1 MTAKT
6 GSNRIINQP
15 AGLRVNQRG
24 AERTNRNNRI
34 TIHIARTEGEAVIEA
49 RLADISQGGFGFETA
64 TALEPGE
71 LQFRVNGEWHKA
83 AVTTGF
89 AEVLPEKTILLAAA
103 VEHPEEID
111 LKRAEAAKARAEER
125 LRQKRS
131 MQEYYQS
138 QAALSRATARLR
150 TLHR

>member
-1 MTAKT
+1 MANTFQLE
-6 GSNRIINQP
+6 IITPTRVFYSGP
-15 AGLRVNQRG
+15 AEDLIMPVLDGLYGVQAG
-24 AERTNRNNRI
+24 HEP
-34 TIHIARTEGEAVIEA
+34 VV
-49 RLADISQGGFGFETA
+49 

-89 AEVLPEKTILLAAA
+89 AEVLPENTILLAAA
-103 VEHPEEID
+103 VERPEEID

>member
-1 MTAKT
+1 MANTFHLEIITPSRVFYSGPAQDLIMPVLDGLYGVQAGHEPVVTA
-6 GSNRIINQP
+6 I
-15 AGLRVNQRG
+15 
-24 AERTNRNNRI
+24 
-34 TIHIARTEGEAVIEA
+34 
-49 RLADISQGGFGFETA
+49 
-64 TALEPGE
+64 EPGE
-71 LQFRVNGEWHKA
+71 LQFRVAGEWQKA

-89 AEVLPEKTILLAAA
+89 AEVLPEKTILLVAAA
-103 VEHPEEID
+103 EHPEEID

-131 MQEYYQS
+131 MQEYYRS

>member
-1 MTAKT
+1 MANTFQLE
-6 GSNRIINQP
+6 IITPTRVFYSGP
-15 AGLRVNQRG
+15 AEDLIMPVLDGLYGVQAG
-24 AERTNRNNRI
+24 HEP
-34 TIHIARTEGEAVIEA
+34 VV
-49 RLADISQGGFGFETA
+49 

-103 VEHPEEID
+103 VERSEEID

>member
-1 MTAKT
+1 MANTFQLEIIT
-6 GSNRIINQP
+6 PNRVFYSGP
-15 AGLRVNQRG
+15 AEDLILPVLDGLYGVQAG
-24 AERTNRNNRI
+24 HEP
-34 TIHIARTEGEAVIEA
+34 VV
-49 RLADISQGGFGFETA
+49 

-89 AEVLPEKTILLAAA
+89 AEILPDKTVLLAAA
-103 VEHPEEID
+103 AEHPDEID
-111 LKRAEAAKARAEER
+111 INRAEAAKARAEER
-125 LRQKRS
+125 MRQKQS

-150 TLHR
+150 TLHQ